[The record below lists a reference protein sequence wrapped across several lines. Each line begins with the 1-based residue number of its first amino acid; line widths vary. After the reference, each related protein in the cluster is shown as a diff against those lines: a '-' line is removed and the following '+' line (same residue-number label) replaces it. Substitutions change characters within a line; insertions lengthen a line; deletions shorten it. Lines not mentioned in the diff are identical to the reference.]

1 MTFPDPMLT
10 KAELAEL
17 LRCCERTIERQ
28 VRDGAFPPP
37 HKFGKESLW
46 FQSVIRAWLEKRRE
60 AQMRWLE
67 GATASAVAG
76 VSAAP
81 VNATTPAAQAVQ
93 AASANAEE
101 PAARTSRAK
110 PRPAGVQSIF
120 SAQQLSQMRR

>member
-10 KAELAEL
+10 KAEVAEL

-46 FQSVIRAWLEKRRE
+46 FQSVICAWLEKRRE
-60 AQMRWLE
+60 AQMRWVE

-81 VNATTPAAQAVQ
+81 GDAPTQSAQAAQ
-93 AASANAEE
+93 AASANATE
-101 PAARTSRAK
+101 PASRTSRAK

-120 SAQQLSQMRR
+120 SAQQLSHMRR

>member
-10 KAELAEL
+10 KAEVAEL

-46 FQSVIRAWLEKRRE
+46 FQSVICAWLDKRRE
-60 AQMRWLE
+60 AQMRWVE
-67 GATASAVAG
+67 GAAASAVAG
-76 VSAAP
+76 APIAPGDVS
-81 VNATTPAAQAVQ
+81 TQPAQGVQ
-93 AASANAEE
+93 GTSEQPAE
-101 PAARTSRAK
+101 PAIRTTRGK
-110 PRPAGVQSIF
+110 PRPAAVQSIF